1 MLRAHYLIVT
11 CAIASCLLTRC
22 MPTNFEASSHSD
34 NWAVIACTSS
44 YWFNYRHLS
53 NALSVYYIIRRMGI
67 PDNQIILMN
76 SMDPV
81 CDARNPYPGRL
92 FNSLEMNVEM
102 NKIKRAEYNQSHKL
116 DIGVEVDY
124 RGDEVSVD
132 SFLRVLTGR
141 HTICTPSSKIL
152 QSGNESNVLIFLSGH
167 GGDEFFKF
175 RDSEEMSADDIG
187 YAIKEMELK
196 GRYREILL
204 IVDTCQASTLA
215 SKIASPRVIAI
226 GSSAKGE
233 NSYGHV
239 TVSALGVSAIDR
251 FSHMMSKY
259 FYQHGGIISGNANAA
274 FKFYISKG
282 EMKKKKK
289 NLSQLTLQGLLEFMD
304 PSFLYSTVTV
314 SSTEGA
320 RNPKNILLQD
330 FFGMV
335 TPDFKILNQQ
345 PYTIF
350 ENNGESM
357 ESWEEEYAQF
367 ENDNSDLIDVE
378 NLDQYVTANADSASN
393 QIGGDLFDEL
403 CSDKKQKTSSEKN
416 MLSPFTSSILY
427 FIFIVLFLSLLGTIL
442 DCVYK

>member
-1 MLRAHYLIVT
+1 
-11 CAIASCLLTRC
+11 
-22 MPTNFEASSHSD
+22 MPTNFETPSHSN

-102 NKIKRAEYNQSHKL
+102 NKLERAEYNQSHKL

-141 HTICTPSSKIL
+141 HTIGTPSSKIL
-152 QSGNESNVLIFLSGH
+152 QSGNESNLLIFLSGH

-175 RDSEEMSADDIG
+175 RDKEELSADDIG

-215 SKIASPRVIAI
+215 NKIASPRVITI

-233 NSYGHV
+233 NSYGHI
-239 TVSALGVSAIDR
+239 TVPDLGVSPIDR
-251 FSHMMSKY
+251 FSHMISKY
-259 FYQHGGIISGNANAA
+259 FYQYGGIISGNPNSA
-274 FKFYISKG
+274 FRNVFSVS
-282 EMKKKKK
+282 ELRKKKK
-289 NLSQLTLQGLLEFMD
+289 NLSKLTLQGLLETMD

-314 SSTEGA
+314 SSTQGA

-330 FFGMV
+330 FFGMS
-335 TPDFKILNQQ
+335 TPDFKILNQESS
-345 PYTIF
+345 TIF
-350 ENNGESM
+350 KNYEKSVD
-357 ESWEEEYAQF
+357 SWEDKYAEF
-367 ENDNSDLIDVE
+367 ENDNFDMIDEKELVEQISDDV
-378 NLDQYVTANADSASN
+378 NPASS
-393 QIGGDLFDEL
+393 QINEELFNGY
-403 CSDKKQKTSSEKN
+403 CSDKKQKVSSERGQP
-416 MLSPFTSSILY
+416 SPFTSSMFS
-427 FIFIVLFLSLLGTIL
+427 FIFIVLLLSLLGHVL
-442 DCVYK
+442 DSVNT